1 MNWKIKAFLH
11 WTISYLPMKENIA
24 YFFQKY
30 VIKTIPRKTN
40 IRDLYLIAEQ
50 HLYYNDT
57 NISRYNFLKY
67 SDTEWTIYNPPSHY
81 QNRLRHRDY
90 LELFKNSN
98 FAVLFENRL
107 EGNLSDLEF
116 LRTMEVSKD
125 FKKYDLKE
133 LAVHSSF
140 FTLKKI

>member
-1 MNWKIKAFLH
+1 M
-11 WTISYLPMKENIA
+11 
-24 YFFQKY
+24 
-30 VIKTIPRKTN
+30 
-40 IRDLYLIAEQ
+40 
-50 HLYYNDT
+50 
-57 NISRYNFLKY
+57 
-67 SDTEWTIYNPPSHY
+67 
-81 QNRLRHRDY
+81 RHRDY